1 MTPESIRLI
10 IRFLMPLAPFLEDD
24 EVTEVIVNGDG
35 SVWIEM
41 DGRLKEVEGIAIS
54 EENRGAAA
62 SVIAR
67 LLGNDVDEETQP
79 LLDARLP
86 DGSRVSVML
95 APVSV
100 GGTVMNIR
108 KFRSRVLVADELVRR
123 KMLSLDALACLAEA
137 VRSRKTILI
146 SGGPGAGKT
155 TVLNALLAY
164 LHPDERVLLIED
176 TSEIQIRQRN
186 LVRCEARRAQP
197 GVSEVSIRDLV
208 KQALRHRADRLVVG
222 EVRGPE
228 AWDLLQAMN
237 TGHAGTIS
245 TIHANSASRALERL
259 RSLVAMAGVGINDG
273 AVARM
278 VASSIDMLVQIERSY
293 DGFRR
298 VTEILQVNRY
308 VASEDAYDFTQ
319 LFRETREGETKNGEL
334 EPEGDRRLR
343 PGTLRSGGPPV
354 RGDDLKERSRENG
367 IRIAE
372 VSHG

>member
-1 MTPESIRLI
+1 
-10 IRFLMPLAPFLEDD
+10 MPLAPFLEDD

-137 VRSRKTILI
+137 VR
-146 SGGPGAGKT
+146 
-155 TVLNALLAY
+155 
-164 LHPDERVLLIED
+164 
-176 TSEIQIRQRN
+176 
-186 LVRCEARRAQP
+186 
-197 GVSEVSIRDLV
+197 
-208 KQALRHRADRLVVG
+208 
-222 EVRGPE
+222 
-228 AWDLLQAMN
+228 
-237 TGHAGTIS
+237 
-245 TIHANSASRALERL
+245 
-259 RSLVAMAGVGINDG
+259 
-273 AVARM
+273 
-278 VASSIDMLVQIERSY
+278 
-293 DGFRR
+293 
-298 VTEILQVNRY
+298 
-308 VASEDAYDFTQ
+308 
-319 LFRETREGETKNGEL
+319 
-334 EPEGDRRLR
+334 
-343 PGTLRSGGPPV
+343 
-354 RGDDLKERSRENG
+354 
-367 IRIAE
+367 
-372 VSHG
+372 